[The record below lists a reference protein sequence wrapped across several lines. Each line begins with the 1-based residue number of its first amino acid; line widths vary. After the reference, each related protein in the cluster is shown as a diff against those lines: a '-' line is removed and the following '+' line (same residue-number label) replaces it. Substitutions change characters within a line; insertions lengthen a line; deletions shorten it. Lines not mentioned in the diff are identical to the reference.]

1 MTETQ
6 VILAIVLT
14 GFAILNITN
23 SCSGTISAALQL
35 PAELGVMCP
44 AGSKEWSH
52 VRIQWN

>member
-23 SCSGTISAALQL
+23 IGLILL
-35 PAELGVMCP
+35 
-44 AGSKEWSH
+44 AG
-52 VRIQWN
+52 RQ